1 MGRTYTRH
9 VLLCAR
15 VQNFTTI
22 GSHLFLHPHPRNC
35 PVTGLGCGL
44 CLHHHQLKLG
54 NTKTPRQHSETRDT
68 RHQIRT
74 PQSPDYGGDVS
85 LLDPVQGRC
94 GVTWQQHFIRYSSP
108 IPNSYSYSPYE
119 EESSLVFFQ
128 LGNYI

>member
-35 PVTGLGCGL
+35 SVTGLGCGL

-54 NTKTPRQHSETRDT
+54 NTKTPGQHPETRLG
-68 RHQIRT
+68 HLSLQIIIE
-74 PQSPDYGGDVS
+74 GDVS

-94 GVTWQQHFIRYSSP
+94 GVTWRQHFIKHSFRSLN
-108 IPNSYSYSPYE
+108 NSYLAYE
-119 EESSLVFFQ
+119 EESSFFI
-128 LGNYI
+128 LA

>member
-54 NTKTPRQHSETRDT
+54 NTKTPGQHPETGSGHLSLQT
-68 RHQIRT
+68 
-74 PQSPDYGGDVS
+74 PDYGGDVS
-85 LLDPVQGRC
+85 LLEPVQGRC
-94 GVTWQQHFIRYSSP
+94 VTRQQHFIRNSFRSLK
-108 IPNSYSYSPYE
+108 NSYSAYE
-119 EESSLVFFQ
+119 EESSFFI
-128 LGNYI
+128 LA

>member
-54 NTKTPRQHSETRDT
+54 NTKTPGQHPETGSG
-68 RHQIRT
+68 HLSLQIMVEVEMSASLTLCR
-74 PQSPDYGGDVS
+74 GGV
-85 LLDPVQGRC
+85 V
-94 GVTWQQHFIRYSSP
+94 
-108 IPNSYSYSPYE
+108 
-119 EESSLVFFQ
+119 
-128 LGNYI
+128 